1 MSKQY
6 NKNSFVGHLGRDPEM
21 RYTPSGKPV
30 TVFSVASNDQYTNG
44 NGETI
49 KVTTWFRCEAWNRQA
64 EICNQYLRKGS
75 KVLVEGKLR
84 PDPKTGRPE
93 IWSRQDGSPA
103 ADYNITVKEIYF
115 LDSKNGDQIEAPAP
129 PEDDIPF
136 ARHDDSDIP
145 F

>member
-6 NKNSFVGHLGRDPEM
+6 NKNTFVGHLGRDPEM

-30 TVFSVASNDQYTNG
+30 TVFSVASNDQYTNSQ
-44 NGETI
+44 GENVKI
-49 KVTTWFRCEAWNRQA
+49 TTWFRCEAWNRQA

-93 IWSRQDGSPA
+93 IWTRQDGSPA
-103 ADYNITVKEIYF
+103 ADYNITVKDIYF
-115 LDSKNGDQIEAPAP
+115 LDSKNGDQVEPPVP
-129 PEDDIPF
+129 PEDDIPY
-136 ARHDDSDIP
+136 
-145 F
+145 